1 MKARSIL
8 MSAPM
13 VRALLDGRKTQ
24 TRRVVKGEALRWL
37 DTDFGAGFVALRENK
52 LCPYGVPGDLLW
64 VRETWQFSPQKYCS
78 CPQGSEPTPCDDWSE
93 GTGCRSNRS
102 GVDYRVDGLRQ
113 FPWRPSIFMPRPAS
127 RLTLEITEV
136 RVEGLQQISEVD
148 AIAEGIEG
156 DGHGTWKCYARD
168 ASQTHWAA
176 PREIYRT
183 LWTSINGPGS
193 WEANPWV
200 WALTFKVHKAN
211 VDTILGASA

>member
-1 MKARSIL
+1 MKARPIL

-37 DTDFGAGFVALRENK
+37 DTDFGAGFVAMPENR

-64 VRETWQFSPQKYCS
+64 VRETWKPHSLYAGMKPSEMPQAHVFYRADDRYAPS
-78 CPQGSEPTPCDDWSE
+78 NTPW
-93 GTGCRSNRS
+93 N
-102 GVDYRVDGLRQ
+102 
-113 FPWRPSIFMPRPAS
+113 PSLFMPRWAS
-127 RLTLEITEV
+127 RLTLELTEV
-136 RVEGLQQISEVD
+136 RVERLQEISEAD

-156 DGHGTWKCYARD
+156 DGHGAWKCYARD

-176 PREIYRT
+176 PRESYRT
-183 LWTSINGPGS
+183 LWKSINEPGS